1 MSVRE
6 IIQHSLEKNPLA
18 MKEALDGEM
27 KARVAVAIEEK
38 MIAAMS
44 EAAHEDDDEDEDED
58 EDDDDE
64 DDDEDEDMKESFDL
78 SDYTVEELEDFM
90 VSEDFDQLDEISK
103 KTLTSYVKKASYD
116 AASNAAKFGA
126 GETDKKGGSAFVKAH
141 KRLGGIAKATDRLAK

>member
-27 KARVAVAIEEK
+27 KARVAAAIEEK

-44 EAAHEDDDEDEDED
+44 EAAHEDED
-58 EDDDDE
+58 EDDE
-64 DDDEDEDMKESFDL
+64 DDDMKESFDL

-141 KRLGGIAKATDRLAK
+141 KRLGGIAKATDRLEK

>member
-27 KARVAVAIEEK
+27 KARVAAAIEEK

-44 EAAHEDDDEDEDED
+44 EAAHEDEDEDED
-58 EDDDDE
+58 EDDDDDE
-64 DDDEDEDMKESFDL
+64 DDEDEDMDESFDL

-141 KRLGGIAKATDRLAK
+141 KRLGGITKATDRLAK